1 MWHHGQMSRSL
12 PLTVVVALL
21 SLACD
26 DEGRTRDRGTPEI
39 DAAPA
44 TDAGA
49 LEDAGAGGPD
59 TGPGEPDA
67 TMSGD
72 AGDAPVDAAPPS
84 PDAEPPPPEVCDG
97 DDDDGDGR
105 IDEGVSNTCGGC
117 GGLPPEGCQSWRIN
131 LTRDDN
137 GEVDTRGV
145 VSLQTGAIGFSE
157 RVVDNGVCEF
167 VRLPAQHPDAH
178 LGVVDVESDIAM
190 ARLLPTYDPDF
201 GAHRYAADDG
211 PRRRTLFRP
220 GDTVEVRAGGGRS
233 VGRFELSAT
242 APPAIGGLAAEELM
256 PVVLLARG
264 ETEGD
269 VELAWDPEP
278 GTGEPES
285 GDTTLRFF
293 VGGSLPIFTRGPYR
307 AITSY
312 SLDARLEDDGS
323 FTLPGALFG
332 QGVAESAI
340 QVRLTRSVE
349 QRELLGSHSVDLAVT
364 EQVRVVLGG
373 ALDRD
378 EPAPYAIEAPH
389 PDDRTVVPGQPLPV
403 RWSVWEAAEG
413 PLTVTLTLTDLA
425 ALEVRQVRCRVD
437 DPALGELII
446 PADVTEGWPS
456 GEGDERLL
464 SLGWEASR
472 SDLPAPDR
480 GQLRRLVTLLLRLE
494 PSAQ

>member
-1 MWHHGQMSRSL
+1 MVL
-12 PLTVVVALL
+12 VALL

-26 DEGRTRDRGTPEI
+26 DDGRTRDRGTPQVDAALEI
-39 DAAPA
+39 DAGASG
-44 TDAGA
+44 DAGA
-49 LEDAGAGGPD
+49 DGPD
-59 TGPGEPDA
+59 AAAAGDDA
-67 TMSGD
+67 TVPGD
-72 AGDAPVDAAPPS
+72 AGDAPADTGTDPT
-84 PDAEPPPPEVCDG
+84 PDAEPPPEVCNG
-97 DDDDGDGR
+97 DDDDGDGQ

-117 GGLPPEGCQSWRIN
+117 GGIPPEGCQSWRIN

-178 LGVVDVESDIAM
+178 LGVVDVESEIAM

-242 APPAIGGLAAEELM
+242 APPAIAGLTADDLM
-256 PVVLLARG
+256 PVVLRARG

-269 VELAWDPEP
+269 VDLAWEP
-278 GTGEPES
+278 VGGETDAD
-285 GDTTLRFF
+285 DTTLRFF

-312 SLDARLEDDGS
+312 SLDGRLEDDGS
-323 FTLPGALFG
+323 FTVPGALFG
-332 QGVAESAI
+332 AGVAESAI
-340 QVRLTRSVE
+340 QVRMTRSVE

-378 EPAPYAIEAPH
+378 EVAPYALEAPH
-389 PDDRTVVPGQPLPV
+389 PDDRTVVPGEPLPV

-456 GEGDERLL
+456 GEGDDRLL
-464 SLGWEASR
+464 SLGWEAGR
-472 SDLPAPDR
+472 AELPPPDR
-480 GQLRRLVTLLLRLE
+480 GQLRTLVTLLLRLE
-494 PSAQ
+494 PAAE